1 MATRPRRHSVVTL
14 RLTVTSDDVFGDHN
28 SPTLT
33 PRTRVLPRGR
43 NYFARTPTSPLPR
56 TPTSPQPR
64 SPSSPHRRC
73 PGSPLLNRASPSPLS
88 PRESSSR
95 FRYDNVTEERD
106 ASHAGSSTSG
116 LMRRSSL
123 LTVPLM
129 GHDPPPDQFLRAPRQ
144 RSSSLAGPLHSPDLI
159 RYLNGARERAA
170 APLGHES
177 FSLGSSENEGTDDP
191 SPAPRAKQTSSPGLV
206 IAVVPHITTL
216 DISTTVR
223 RPPNTRQGAIR
234 DADLCTAAP
243 SPSLIG
249 PHPPLPTT
257 LISP

>member
-73 PGSPLLNRASPSPLS
+73 PGSPLLNRASTSPLPPSTNRGTGALPMSPRGASPSPNSLRGTSQCPVSPRGTSPSPLS

-95 FRYDNVTEERD
+95 FRYDNVTGGSKGASIEERD

-159 RYLNGARERAA
+159 
-170 APLGHES
+170 
-177 FSLGSSENEGTDDP
+177 
-191 SPAPRAKQTSSPGLV
+191 
-206 IAVVPHITTL
+206 
-216 DISTTVR
+216 
-223 RPPNTRQGAIR
+223 
-234 DADLCTAAP
+234 
-243 SPSLIG
+243 
-249 PHPPLPTT
+249 
-257 LISP
+257 